1 MAETVKDI
9 KETGEERQERTRKTY
24 APAVDIIE
32 TNHNIL
38 VTADMPGVDEKSVDI
53 TLEKNLLTIYGMIDT
68 SISSDLEGSISEYGI
83 GDYQRIFSLTDV
95 VDRDNIK
102 ATVQDGVLKL
112 VLPKAENLRTRRIEV
127 TGAA

>member
-9 KETGEERQERTRKTY
+9 RETGEERQERPRKTY

-32 TNHNIL
+32 TNNNIL
-38 VTADMPGVDEKSVDI
+38 VIADMPGVDEKSVDI

-68 SISSDLEGSISEYGI
+68 SISSDLEGSLSEYGI

-102 ATVQDGVLKL
+102 ATVKDGVLKL

>member
-83 GDYQRIFSLTDV
+83 GDYQRIFSLTEV
-95 VDRDNIK
+95 IDRDNIK
-102 ATVQDGVLKL
+102 ATVKDGVLKL
-112 VLPKAENLRTRRIEV
+112 VLPKADNVRTRRIEV